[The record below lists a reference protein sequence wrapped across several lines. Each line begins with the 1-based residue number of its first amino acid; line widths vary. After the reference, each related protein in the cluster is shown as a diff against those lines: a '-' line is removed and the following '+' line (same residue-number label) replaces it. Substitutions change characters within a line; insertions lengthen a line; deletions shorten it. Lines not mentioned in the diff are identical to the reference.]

1 MLAAACND
9 IPIHKRCS
17 QLLSHDAPTKFTRKS
32 TRSLNSWSKQ
42 TKLRVFIN
50 IGRNQVVWSLGMFWY
65 YAEDIIVPSKKSI
78 DLYREI
84 GTPLRLLLLSPQE
97 ALRRVFVQPTL
108 HGTSSK

>member
-32 TRSLNSWSKQ
+32 TRPLNLWSKT

-50 IGRNQVVWSLGMFWY
+50 ICRDRVVWESWNVL
-65 YAEDIIVPSKKSI
+65 V
-78 DLYREI
+78 LC
-84 GTPLRLLLLSPQE
+84 
-97 ALRRVFVQPTL
+97 
-108 HGTSSK
+108 